1 MTGPRSFVE
10 ASHSTGCTMIR
21 NAACLA
27 LVAINIV
34 AVADIMRAAST
45 HLTTYLAASAA
56 DAASPTFVR

>member
-1 MTGPRSFVE
+1 
-10 ASHSTGCTMIR
+10 MIR